1 MGRLVLTRF
10 NRLTWKAEQL
20 TIDNVELEAQYVD
33 DFGRYTTIIKLKR
46 DNPNCLQKSYVIT
59 EVVDQRLVEGI
70 HYNQAEAV
78 KTRVKKGKLII

>member
-46 DNPNCLQKSYVIT
+46 DNPNCLQKAM
-59 EVVDQRLVEGI
+59 QLP
-70 HYNQAEAV
+70 
-78 KTRVKKGKLII
+78 KLSTNGLLKVSTTTKPKQSKRELGQEN